1 MFSMEVFTINMAFS
15 RIRLRSF
22 FGWMIIG
29 VIVTII
35 PLTIVNAEDSVFD
48 FVSQVLFFFVFP
60 LLWLFYK
67 TRKYNVEFMS
77 FFDQPSSYSWKL
89 ILIATAMGM
98 VFAYGMSMVQFYIL
112 SHLIPDFLVELVAE
126 GDVIDTTTTFSKIL
140 SVVSACIFAPVM
152 EEVIFRGFF
161 LNRMAYKWGI
171 KPAII
176 VSSLIFGFGHID
188 VIGAFL
194 FGLTMCL
201 LYIKTKSLWTAII
214 VHALNNTIV
223 TIIQFSGTGE
233 QEEAV
238 HISDFQADSN
248 LWIGCILILIS
259 LMWMIPFIRRHWR
272 TVKEVGLPKLRLI
285 HKGSHDAH
293 PIYHRVILTD
303 RYMAIELPDE
313 IVNHL
318 HLEENDYVKI
328 QTEGE
333 KIVVTKAE

>member
-1 MFSMEVFTINMAFS
+1 MILGIIFT
-15 RIRLRSF
+15 
-22 FGWMIIG
+22 
-29 VIVTII
+29 VI
-35 PLTIVNAEDSVFD
+35 PLTIVGAGDNAFE
-48 FVSQVLFFFVFP
+48 FVLQVLIFFAFP

-67 TRKYNVEFMS
+67 TRKHHVVFTS

-98 VFAYGMSMVQFYIL
+98 VFAFGISMIQFYIL
-112 SHLIPDFLVELVAE
+112 AHLIPDFLVELLTE
-126 GDVIDTTTTFSKIL
+126 GNIIDTTTTFSKIL
-140 SVVSACIFAPVM
+140 GIISVCIFAPIM

-194 FGLTMCL
+194 FGVIMCL

-223 TIIQFSGTGE
+223 TIIQFSSLGE
-233 QEEAV
+233 EEA
-238 HISDFQADSN
+238 ISINEFQAESN
-248 LWIGCILILIS
+248 LWIGAILIVIS
-259 LMWMIPFIRRHWR
+259 LIWMIPFIRRHWR
-272 TVKEVGLPKLRLI
+272 TVKEMGLPSLRVI
-285 HKGSHDAH
+285 HGEQYDS
-293 PIYHRVILTD
+293 PFGQEGVYNRVILTE
-303 RYMAIELPDE
+303 RHMAVELPDE

-318 HLEENDYVKI
+318 QLEENDYVNI
-328 QTEGE
+328 QIEGE
-333 KIVVTKAE
+333 KVVVTKVE

>member
-1 MFSMEVFTINMAFS
+1 MGVLTINMSFS

-35 PLTIVNAEDSVFD
+35 PLAIVGAGDGAFD
-48 FVSQVLFFFVFP
+48 FASQVLFFFIFP

-67 TRKYNVEFMS
+67 TRKHNVEFMS

-89 ILIATAMGM
+89 ILIATAMGI
-98 VFAYGMSMVQFYIL
+98 VFSYGMSMIQFYIL
-112 SHLIPDFLVELVAE
+112 AHLIPGFLVELLTE
-126 GDVIDTTTTFSKIL
+126 GDMIDTTTFSNIL
-140 SVVSACIFAPVM
+140 GVVSACIFAPVM

-188 VIGAFL
+188 VVGAFL
-194 FGLTMCL
+194 FGLIMCL
-201 LYIKTKSLWTAII
+201 LYIKTRSLWTPII

-223 TIIQFSGTGE
+223 TIIQFSGMGE
-233 QEEAV
+233 QEEV
-238 HISDFQADSN
+238 IHISDFQADSN

-259 LMWMIPFIRRHWR
+259 LIWMIPFIRRHWR
-272 TVKEVGLPKLRLI
+272 TVKEVGLPKLRVV
-285 HKGSHDAH
+285 HKGAH
-293 PIYHRVILTD
+293 TEREDIYHRVILTD
-303 RYMAIELPDE
+303 RHMAIELPDE

-318 HLEENDYVKI
+318 QLEENDYVKI

-333 KIVVTKAE
+333 KIIVTKAE